1 MVGIGGMVGERTET
15 AQYFQDWLTTN
26 KKELSNHWVNSS
38 ISILSSVHQNQA
50 VEYPI
55 ECSDGLLWFWG
66 EAYSHKAGESYQSIT
81 DTISSNSLN
90 KYVRYIIEEYGIQGI
105 SRLNGQFSGIYFDQE
120 LDNIYV
126 FLDRIGSRPIYY
138 YINDER
144 FIFSSNLQAFQSLDE
159 LNLQFADGGINEFLT
174 FGRCLGTLT
183 PLRDIY
189 KLPPASIS
197 KYNLN
202 SNSLQTDIYWRPHY
216 SPVDRPAKHFAQRIS
231 DIFENIFDEIYDLGC
246 SQGLLLSGGSDSRLV
261 ADYIKTSSECYHM
274 NDWIDNEA
282 NIAQNVCEVT
292 GNEFIFLERDS
303 NHYKRVLERSKDLA
317 NFTSWFEQ
325 GHILGYDSSRWP
337 DLILSGL
344 FSDTILAGYQYPK
357 RSPSLP
363 ILNQYSNLPIGKSI
377 NTLDQYIE
385 SWLNGDYGRLE
396 EPPNYLTPSRE
407 LTSTLPNHIV
417 SDEGSYLN
425 HSVKYPSLQDMVVA
439 HGFYPITNS
448 PTFFMYE
455 SIEQVAP
462 TLSPYLDHRILD
474 LALEMP
480 IRHHLR
486 GKVVDKSIKMRNSKL
501 ADVANPKT
509 DIALGKHPYL
519 HYLSSLAKKVRPPSM
534 DASSLK
540 PYHKANSPWTDHN
553 ELIRSNPFIGKLL
566 ESEKHLIKD
575 LEFIEYDEVVNMYEN
590 HLEGENRGLELYA
603 LATLLAAPIT
613 REIGE
618 VRK

>member
-1 MVGIGGMVGERTET
+1 
-15 AQYFQDWLTTN
+15 
-26 KKELSNHWVNSS
+26 
-38 ISILSSVHQNQA
+38 
-50 VEYPI
+50 
-55 ECSDGLLWFWG
+55 
-66 EAYSHKAGESYQSIT
+66 
-81 DTISSNSLN
+81 
-90 KYVRYIIEEYGIQGI
+90 
-105 SRLNGQFSGIYFDQE
+105 
-120 LDNIYV
+120 
-126 FLDRIGSRPIYY
+126 
-138 YINDER
+138 
-144 FIFSSNLQAFQSLDE
+144 
-159 LNLQFADGGINEFLT
+159 
-174 FGRCLGTLT
+174 
-183 PLRDIY
+183 
-189 KLPPASIS
+189 
-197 KYNLN
+197 
-202 SNSLQTDIYWRPHY
+202 
-216 SPVDRPAKHFAQRIS
+216 
-231 DIFENIFDEIYDLGC
+231 
-246 SQGLLLSGGSDSRLV
+246 
-261 ADYIKTSSECYHM
+261 
-274 NDWIDNEA
+274 
-282 NIAQNVCEVT
+282 
-292 GNEFIFLERDS
+292 
-303 NHYKRVLERSKDLA
+303 
-317 NFTSWFEQ
+317 
-325 GHILGYDSSRWP
+325 
-337 DLILSGL
+337 
-344 FSDTILAGYQYPK
+344 
-357 RSPSLP
+357 
-363 ILNQYSNLPIGKSI
+363 
-377 NTLDQYIE
+377 
-385 SWLNGDYGRLE
+385 
-396 EPPNYLTPSRE
+396 
-407 LTSTLPNHIV
+407 
-417 SDEGSYLN
+417 
-425 HSVKYPSLQDMVVA
+425 MVVA